1 MSDEKEKKQSEVL
14 TVPIDIVLGLLS
26 LGIVIDNSNKL
37 ELVDQLL
44 QPHIITL
51 TTIEETEDKG
61 KKEDGTRTA
70 G

>member
-14 TVPIDIVLGLLS
+14 TVPLDIVLGLLEQ
-26 LGIVIDNSNKL
+26 VKL
-37 ELVDQLL
+37 LL